1 MINYY
6 IAKLAD
12 LIPLCVLA
20 IRLDRKGAP
29 HSRVN
34 VDMVTAAYSLQ
45 AKAKLKQQTLGGFKF
60 RSEHLRDGFTC

>member
-45 AKAKLKQQTLGGFKF
+45 AKAKLKQQTLQIPKASYGRKLVTG
-60 RSEHLRDGFTC
+60 